1 MVVKTTEKG
10 VEVFPGVTVPWD
22 FIDGILCGIIEKG
35 EDGIIIL
42 VDGGVDKLEAALQA
56 LVDNNSL
63 KFDNVGKKVLSRAVT
78 LAFVK
83 RYMPELLPSP

>member
-10 VEVFPGVTVPWD
+10 VEVFPGITVPWD
-22 FIDGILCGIIEKG
+22 WIDGILCGIIEKG
-35 EDGIIIL
+35 EDGIIVL

-63 KFDNVGKKVLSRAVT
+63 KFDNVGKKVLCRAVT